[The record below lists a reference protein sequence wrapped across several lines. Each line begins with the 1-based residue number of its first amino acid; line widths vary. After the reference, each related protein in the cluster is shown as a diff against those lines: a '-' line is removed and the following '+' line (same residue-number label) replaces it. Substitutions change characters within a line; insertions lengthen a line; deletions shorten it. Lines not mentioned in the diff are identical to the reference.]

1 MKFDKI
7 KIAKILFWL
16 ALFGSY
22 TLAVLPQDNQ
32 PIETPFSDKGN
43 HFIAFA
49 TLTLLI
55 LYGYRVSY
63 LKASILMLFYGIWIE
78 ITQLFLV
85 DRYAELMDIVADVVG
100 ILIGLVMFYILKKLM
115 PKSDLSDTLR

>member
-22 TLAVLPQDNQ
+22 ALAVLPQDNQ
-32 PIETPFSDKGN
+32 PIVTPFSDKGN

-49 TLTLLI
+49 TLTILI

-63 LKASILMLFYGIWIE
+63 LKAFILMLAYGIWIE

-85 DRYAELMDIVADVVG
+85 DRCAEVMDVVADVVG
-100 ILIGLVMFYILKKLM
+100 ILIGSLIFYISKRVLKN
-115 PKSDLSDTLR
+115 SSIFH

>member
-22 TLAVLPQDNQ
+22 ALAVLPQDNQ
-32 PIETPFSDKGN
+32 PIVTPFSDKGN
-43 HFIAFA
+43 HFLAFA
-49 TLTLLI
+49 TLTILI

-63 LKASILMLFYGIWIE
+63 LKAFILMLAYGIWIE

-85 DRYAELMDIVADVVG
+85 DRYAEVMDVVADVVG
-100 ILIGLVMFYILKKLM
+100 IVLGIVLFRIYRAVA
-115 PKSDLSDTLR
+115 R